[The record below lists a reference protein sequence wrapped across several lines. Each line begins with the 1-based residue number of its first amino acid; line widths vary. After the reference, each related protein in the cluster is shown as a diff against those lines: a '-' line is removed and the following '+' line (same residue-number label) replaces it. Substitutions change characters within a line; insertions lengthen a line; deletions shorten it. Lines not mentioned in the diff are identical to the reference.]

1 MSSIYK
7 KGRDGYF
14 YYQTYI
20 LNEETG
26 KKDKKIFHSLG
37 TKDAKIAQEKKVLLD
52 SKYDNINKKEDSQK
66 IRKDKKLF
74 LYPIILLVMTFLFL
88 NNYDAPF
95 FKKNPSLPDSQS
107 PPNALNDEI
116 IIASAVNESSKVLSI
131 KNEDQNNNFRSDTI
145 VIKKNNLRSIKI
157 DQQEIKIPK
166 YEIIRIERL
175 PNSFNQIKV
184 YATIDSITASDGMLL
199 LCDKIKEEYIEFTSI
214 IICLYANNKDG
225 IEMAT
230 NNNAKISKYL
240 KKKNWLAMY
249 TYNPVEGEYFDDN
262 PGLYLGL
269 Y

>member
-37 TKDAKIAQEKKVLLD
+37 TKDAKIAEEKKVLLD
-52 SKYDNINKKEDSQK
+52 RKYDSEYKKEDSQK

-74 LYPIILLVMTFLFL
+74 FYPIILIVMIMLFL
-88 NNYDAPF
+88 NYYDNPF
-95 FKKNPSLPDSQS
+95 LKKKPSLSDPYFRPDT
-107 PPNALNDEI
+107 LNNEI
-116 IIASAVNESSKVLSI
+116 TNSSAVNKSSQVSFI
-131 KNEDQNNNFRSDTI
+131 KNKDQKNNFTSDTV
-145 VIKKNNLRSIKI
+145 VIKKNNLNQIMD
-157 DQQEIKIPK
+157 DQPK
-166 YEIIRIERL
+166 TIFPSYEIIRTERL

-184 YATIDSITASDGMLL
+184 YATVDSIFTSDGMLF
-199 LCDKIKEEYIEFTSI
+199 LCEKLKEEYIEFTSI

-225 IEMAT
+225 IEMAK
-230 NNNAKISKYL
+230 NNNAKISKHL

-249 TYNPVEGEYFDDN
+249 TYNPVEGKYFDDN